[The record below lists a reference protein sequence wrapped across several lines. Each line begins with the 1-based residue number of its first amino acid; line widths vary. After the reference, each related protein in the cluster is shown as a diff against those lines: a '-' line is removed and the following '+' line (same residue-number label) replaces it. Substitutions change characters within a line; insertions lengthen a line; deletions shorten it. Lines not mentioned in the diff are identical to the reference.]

1 VKRRGVSEIISTIII
16 ILIVSVA
23 GTYLFSYSIGR
34 FQDYNDDYFRETEL
48 VIGQARERFNVP
60 AVWWDQSSNLLNITV
75 YNFGEIDLSISDVY
89 INGIR
94 VTSYSSG
101 RDTKILTG
109 SLHQLVFNSPV
120 SISDGEE
127 YRIRVVSNRGVVRV
141 FDWKS

>member
-23 GTYLFSYSIGR
+23 GTYLFSYSMDL
-34 FQDYNDDYFRETEL
+34 FQEYNDDYFRETEL
-48 VIGQARERFNVP
+48 VIGQTRERFNVP
-60 AVWWDQSSNLLNITV
+60 AIWWDQSSNLLNITV
-75 YNFGEIDLSISDVY
+75 YNFGEIDLSLSDVY

-109 SLHQLVFNSPV
+109 SLHQVVFSSPV
-120 SISDGEE
+120 GISDGEE

-141 FDWKS
+141 FDWKA